1 MKARY
6 LFSIVATIAVLIL
19 AVAYL
24 SVGVL
29 KMRVIA
35 DQTTVTITAPKS
47 NGLHAGSAVLLRGVS
62 IGSVSSVTYT
72 GGTDI
77 EIEISYDA
85 AHQIPSN
92 SKLVIEN
99 QSMIGESGLFLIPPK
114 DDAAQT
120 IRSGQTLTATV
131 VDVPASVPELLGSTQ
146 TLLDQVDPTL
156 VNDLV
161 DTLAAALAGTESDV
175 ERLTPA
181 AQVLAATMIYSQ
193 PAIEKII
200 GNSTTMLQ
208 DGDWV
213 GPSLRPTAPQ
223 LVYAGTSV
231 RDVVTAVKPFAVSTD
246 GGKKIRDRWKP
257 SLNRSAEFVTT
268 IAPPLG
274 SIADTL
280 LPAARQ
286 SGSVLA
292 QINIATLLEQA
303 MKVLP
308 GDSLQLTVTPPR

>member
-6 LFSIVATIAVLIL
+6 AFSIIATIAVLII

-24 SVGVL
+24 SMGVL
-29 KMRVIA
+29 KMQVFS

-62 IGSVSSVTYT
+62 IGSVTSVSYT
-72 GGTDI
+72 GSNDI
-77 EIEISYDA
+77 EIQIAYDA
-85 AHQIPSN
+85 SHRIPSN

-99 QSMIGESGLFLIPPK
+99 QSMIGESGLFLIPPS
-114 DDAAQT
+114 DGQAEP
-120 IRSGQTLTATV
+120 IRGGQALTASV
-131 VDVPASVPELLGSTQ
+131 VEVPASVPELLGSTQ

-161 DTLAAALAGTESDV
+161 DTLATALAGTEGDV

-193 PAIEKII
+193 PAIKKVI
-200 GNSTTMLQ
+200 GNATTMLQ
-208 DGDWV
+208 DGAWI

-223 LVYAGTSV
+223 LVYAGTSI
-231 RDVVTAVKPFAVSTD
+231 RDVVTAVKPFATYTD
-246 GGKKIRDRWKP
+246 GGVKIRERWKP
-257 SLNRSAEFVTT
+257 SLNRSAVLVNK

-280 LPAARQ
+280 LPTARQ
-286 SGSVLA
+286 SGSVLS
-292 QINIATLLEQA
+292 QIDFATLLQQA
-303 MKVLP
+303 MTVLP
-308 GDSLQLTVTPPR
+308 GDSVALNLGPPR